1 MPAKITNLQSEL
13 KALQKQRTDLDLDT
27 LQTVYD
33 DAASDHD
40 ARAAVEARSTG
51 PDSRELVAAR
61 LAMGTARNAL
71 SNAKTRAQSLD
82 DAMAPLNAM
91 LTGAARATA
100 LQADAD
106 VLQARLRQAVEAV
119 ESAQTTC
126 TNLVG
131 LLADAQA
138 THDMEREASARLL
151 MQGAREGRAL
161 VVHPP
166 ERGTIDGFEAAHT
179 MAQAEL
185 ADAQAALAVVEAE
198 HTDLLVHLK
207 DAQRDAMS
215 LAGELKMRDFAEFVV
230 AYRAEHEWDYRPT
243 GALKDRIA
251 FLESRASES

>member
-1 MPAKITNLQSEL
+1 MPAKITDLQSEL
-13 KALQKQRTDLDLDT
+13 KALQKQRTDLGLDT

-33 DAASDHD
+33 DAAVDHD

-61 LAMGTARNAL
+61 LAMGAARNAL

-82 DAMAPLNAM
+82 DAMAPLTAM

-106 VLQARLRQAVEAV
+106 VLQGRLNQAGEAV
-119 ESAQTTC
+119 ESAQTAR

-138 THDMEREASARLL
+138 TYNMEREASARLL
-151 MQGAREGRAL
+151 IQAAREGRAL

-166 ERGTIDGFEAAHT
+166 ERGTIDGLEAAHT

-185 ADAQAALAVVEAE
+185 ADAQAAQAAVAAE
-198 HTDLLVHLK
+198 HADLLVHLK
-207 DAQRDAMS
+207 AAQRDSMS
-215 LAGELKMRDFAEFVV
+215 LAGELKLRDFAEFVV

-251 FLESRASES
+251 FLEARAAES

>member
-1 MPAKITNLQSEL
+1 MPAKIIDLQSEL
-13 KALQKQRTDLDLDT
+13 KALQKQRTDLCLDT

-61 LAMGTARNAL
+61 LAMGAARNAL
-71 SNAKTRAQSLD
+71 TNAKTRAQSLD
-82 DAMAPLNAM
+82 AVMAPLNAM
-91 LTGAARATA
+91 LTGAARTTT
-100 LQADAD
+100 LQADAV
-106 VLQARLRQAVEAV
+106 VLQGRLDQAGATL

-138 THDMEREASARLL
+138 THDMEREARARLL

-166 ERGTIDGFEAAHT
+166 ERGTIEGFEAAHT

-185 ADAQAALAVVEAE
+185 ADAQAALAVVAAE
-198 HTDLLVHLK
+198 HADVLACLK
-207 DAQRDAMS
+207 DAQRDVMS
-215 LAGELKMRDFAEFVV
+215 LAGELKLRDFAEFVV
-230 AYRAEHEWDYRPT
+230 AFRAAHEWGYNPA
-243 GALKDRIA
+243 GELADRVS
-251 FLESRASES
+251 FLESRAAES